1 MGIDTIK
8 VIFTYGLAGVII
20 VGGFVF
26 MFFIADNDARIPV
39 ITGFIGAALQFVFNR
54 ETQTQTAH
62 QTERATSIGSSGGVL
77 PPS

>member
-8 VIFTYGLAGVII
+8 VVFTYGLAGLII
-20 VGGFVF
+20 VGGFLF
-26 MFFIADNDARIPV
+26 MFFIADNDARIPI

-54 ETQTQTAH
+54 ETQTQTAR
-62 QTERATSIGSSGGVL
+62 QVERGVSVGSTGVI